1 MIKCFFDQTFFSK
14 ERLCYKKEGYKYI
27 MEMEKV
33 RVLLVDD
40 STYIRTVLGS
50 ILTEAGFEVAGEAA
64 DGEEA
69 IRKYMN
75 LKPNLVL
82 MDVIMA
88 PMNGVDAAKA
98 ILDKDPEA
106 KILMVTVLENKDILL
121 DLIKIGV
128 KGYIMK
134 PFSTTEIAEK
144 IKEIMGNNKW

>member
-1 MIKCFFDQTFFSK
+1 
-14 ERLCYKKEGYKYI
+14 
-27 MEMEKV
+27 MEKV

-50 ILTEAGFEVAGEAA
+50 ILTEAGVEVAGEAA

-121 DLIKIGV
+121 DLMKIGV